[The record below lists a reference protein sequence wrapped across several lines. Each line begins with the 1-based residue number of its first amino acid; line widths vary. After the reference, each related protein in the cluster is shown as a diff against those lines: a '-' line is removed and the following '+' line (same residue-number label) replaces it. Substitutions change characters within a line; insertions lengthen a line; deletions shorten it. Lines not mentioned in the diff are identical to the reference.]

1 MFDQGLQG
9 LFGLGLDYMGA
20 KQEQRWAKQAS
31 RVQMDFQERMSNTA
45 YQRAMAD
52 MRKAGINPIM
62 VSKLGGASTPTGAMA
77 VTPKLGNMG
86 SNAIK
91 NMATAK
97 GMQLTNSQIKNT
109 DASTL
114 TQESIASKN
123 KADTMLTT
131 AKEIHQNL
139 VNENQRLANSVLA
152 KNIINAE
159 IVTGKQ

>member
-1 MFDQGLQG
+1 MFDTALQG
-9 LFGLGLDYMGA
+9 ILGLGVNYMGA

-45 YQRAMAD
+45 YQRAMSD
-52 MRKAGINPIM
+52 MKKAGINPIM

-77 VTPKLGNMG
+77 TTPKLGNMG
-86 SNAIK
+86 SEAIK

-123 KADTMLTT
+123 KADTMLVT
-131 AKEIHQNL
+131 AKEVYQNL
-139 VNENQRLANSVLA
+139 LNENQRLANSVLA
-152 KNIINAE
+152 KNIINA
-159 IVTGKQ
+159 GRS